1 MTTVEPTLLRTPPPF
16 RRDLMVQTWLV
27 MKALSDAGDAIWTIA
42 VAWTAVQIASP
53 AIAGLVV
60 AAGTV
65 PRALILLVG
74 GAIADRVDARRMML
88 LFNGIRAL
96 VLVGTAAWILMD
108 EPTVAVLLVA
118 TILFGVCD
126 AFYEP
131 AAGTI
136 PRQLVRPAD
145 LPAYS
150 AVSQT
155 LSRLG
160 TMAGAAVGGFLVA
173 WAGMPG
179 SATAD
184 AVTFAVVIAFIAIWL
199 RPRFALPRSA
209 AGESVLR
216 GVASGFRHLKEDS
229 ATRTL
234 VVALSGLNLAVGP
247 ALAIGLALQATA
259 HGWGAGAVGV
269 FEALVGGGAMLG
281 ALTVVRWRPR
291 HEAIG
296 AFWALVV
303 QGVGIVMLGVG
314 HPVAVGAGCLVI
326 GLTAGFASVLL
337 GATFAATIAPDYL
350 GRMSSIT
357 RLGDDC
363 LMPLA
368 MVLFGG
374 LAAVWPTWA
383 PFALYGCALALLMIM
398 PLRNPRLRAIA
409 LRESAEPPAGG
420 KSSTDA
426 DAKV

>member
-1 MTTVEPTLLRTPPPF
+1 MTTSEPLLLRTPPPF
-16 RRDLMVQTWLV
+16 RRDRMVQTWLV
-27 MKALSDAGDAIWTIA
+27 VKALSDAGDAVWTIA

-53 AIAGLVV
+53 AVAGLIV
-60 AAGTV
+60 AAGTI
-65 PRALILLVG
+65 PRAVILLIG
-74 GAIADRVDARRMML
+74 GAIADRVNARRMML
-88 LFNGIRAL
+88 LFNSIRVV
-96 VLVGTAAWILMD
+96 VLAVTAVWILLT
-108 EPTVAVLLVA
+108 EPTVAVLLIA
-118 TILFGVCD
+118 TIAFGICD

-145 LPAYS
+145 LPSYS
-150 AVSQT
+150 ALSQT

-160 TMAGAAVGGFLVA
+160 TMGGAAIGGFLVA

-184 AVTFAVVIAFIAIWL
+184 VVTFTVVIAFIAIWL
-199 RPRFALPRSA
+199 RPRFALPRTA
-209 AGESVLR
+209 KGETVLR
-216 GVASGFRHLKEDS
+216 GVASGFHHLGENS

-234 VVALSGLNLAVGP
+234 VIALSGLNLAVGP
-247 ALAIGLALQATA
+247 ALAIGLALQATE

-269 FEALVGGGAMLG
+269 FEALVGGGAMIG
-281 ALTVVRWRPR
+281 ALAVVRWRPR
-291 HEAIG
+291 HEASG

-303 QGVGIVMLGVG
+303 QGSGIVALGIGSPIAVGI
-314 HPVAVGAGCLVI
+314 GCVII

-368 MVLFGG
+368 MVVFGL
-374 LAAVWPTWA
+374 LASMLPTWM
-383 PFALYGCALALLMIM
+383 PFTLYGGALMLLMVV
-398 PLRNPRLRAIA
+398 PLRNPLLRAIA
-409 LRESAEPPAGG
+409 LRDKAPA
-420 KSSTDA
+420 A
-426 DAKV
+426 